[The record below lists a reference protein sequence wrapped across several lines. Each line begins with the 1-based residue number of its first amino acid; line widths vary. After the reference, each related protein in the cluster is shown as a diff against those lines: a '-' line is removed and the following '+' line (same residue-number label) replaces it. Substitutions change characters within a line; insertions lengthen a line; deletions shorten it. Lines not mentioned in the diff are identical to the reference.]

1 MYNVYVCKYRKAV
14 KMVDKTPQV
23 GGGAPLS
30 GQQFST
36 KGMKLSDLKNQN
48 KLLFDY
54 FKNNGFNENSY
65 VYSTDIEKLKEAYDK
80 NDNGK
85 LSKKEAR
92 ALFGEDVSRRD
103 IKKAIK
109 ALDVIA
115 ATDLEGDGQYPVK
128 VNDNETQY
136 YTKDN
141 KLAGAVCQDGDKE
154 IRELYGPNKQIIE
167 QLVGRK
173 GQDNSFTPLY
183 HTVNEYNKDGTIY
196 SRQERFFGDND
207 EFSETKTTY
216 LDGDENKPLKIEQDI
231 NGNKKT
237 TNIEYNADGKKIRS
251 LEIGGGQKAEVVYD
265 DFERPMKRFDTVI
278 ASDAMTIH
286 EYKYKGSN
294 TKPSEI
300 LTTNPDGTQENVA
313 YDENG
318 DFAYR
323 EQIVKLNPE
332 DIKSE
337 EEKSPVKKTV
347 SAKVH
352 VPDDWGRVPTS
363 FRRGSGITEAKD
375 AEEALKTLLE
385 TRGIKETDVDKDK
398 LFADLVKY
406 NPSLFTKDGKVKDNA
421 KWDRLDLPKD
431 LQGQYGVAQ
440 PVKSEQEPVQR
451 GYVPIDSSLEGI
463 PDPRARFFQK

>member
-1 MYNVYVCKYRKAV
+1 
-14 KMVDKTPQV
+14 MVDKTPQV

-92 ALFGEDVSRRD
+92 AIFGEDVSRRD

-300 LTTNPDGTQENVA
+300 LTTNPDGTQ
-313 YDENG
+313 
-318 DFAYR
+318 
-323 EQIVKLNPE
+323 
-332 DIKSE
+332 
-337 EEKSPVKKTV
+337 
-347 SAKVH
+347 
-352 VPDDWGRVPTS
+352 
-363 FRRGSGITEAKD
+363 
-375 AEEALKTLLE
+375 
-385 TRGIKETDVDKDK
+385 
-398 LFADLVKY
+398 
-406 NPSLFTKDGKVKDNA
+406 
-421 KWDRLDLPKD
+421 
-431 LQGQYGVAQ
+431 
-440 PVKSEQEPVQR
+440 
-451 GYVPIDSSLEGI
+451 
-463 PDPRARFFQK
+463 